1 MNTLFISDLDGTF
14 LDPKGELTPFA
25 ADTINALTAA
35 GANFTFATA
44 RSVYS
49 AKPLMSPADIR
60 IPCLLMNGVSL
71 YDLRSERCISNE
83 FIPVSASAEILRA
96 FEKHG
101 VHCFMY
107 RIDHDVL
114 ICYYSALTTKVMQSF
129 AESRKKQYLKPFVQ
143 LERLADMADHSVV
156 YFTTTGPY
164 EELLPLKNEIEHI
177 SGISLAFYLDV
188 YNGAW
193 YLEIFS
199 EKASKSNGIGKLR
212 KLYGFDRVVA
222 FGDNLNDLPMFE
234 VSDVRIAVENARPE
248 VKAAADIVVPP
259 NSEDGA
265 AKWLAE
271 NYRRYTE

>member
-1 MNTLFISDLDGTF
+1 VKTLFISDLDGTF

-25 ADTINALTAA
+25 ADTVNTLTAA
-35 GANFTFATA
+35 GAHFTFATA

-49 AKPLMSPADIR
+49 AKPLMAPADIR

-83 FIPVSASAEILRA
+83 FIPVEASAKILRA
-96 FEKHG
+96 FERHG

-107 RIDHDVL
+107 RIERDIL
-114 ICYYSALTTKVMQSF
+114 TCYYSALTTKVMQSF
-129 AESRKKQYLKPFVQ
+129 AEARKKQYLKPFVQ
-143 LERLADMADHSVV
+143 LERLADMADGYTV
-156 YFTTTGPY
+156 YFTTTAPY
-164 EELLPLKNEIEHI
+164 EELLPVKNEIEKI
-177 SGISLAFYLDV
+177 PGVSLAFYLDV

-199 EKASKSNGIGKLR
+199 ESASKSNGINRLR
-212 KLYGFDRVVA
+212 ELYGFERVVA

-248 VKAAADIVVPP
+248 VKTAADIVVPP